1 MNKYESVI
9 IINPNVD
16 EAGIKA
22 LEDRFTG
29 LINENGKVE
38 SIEDMGKRRLAYEI
52 KKNKEGIY
60 KLINFEAKPESIAEL
75 ERNYRITD
83 EIIKFIVVKKE
94 I

>member
-16 EAGIKA
+16 EAGLKA
-22 LEDRFTG
+22 LEEKFTG

-38 SIEDMGKRRLAYEI
+38 EVVDMGKRKLAYEI
-52 KKNKEGIY
+52 KKQKEGFYIVF
-60 KLINFEAKPESIAEL
+60 KFEAKPELISEL

-83 EIIKFIVVKKE
+83 EVLKFIVVRVE
-94 I
+94 E